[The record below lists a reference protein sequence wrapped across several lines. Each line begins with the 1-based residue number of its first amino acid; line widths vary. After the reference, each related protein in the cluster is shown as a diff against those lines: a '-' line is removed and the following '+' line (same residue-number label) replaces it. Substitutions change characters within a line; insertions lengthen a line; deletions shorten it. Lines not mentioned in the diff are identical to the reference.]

1 MPRRHLTLPAAAQA
15 EVHEALARLRAE
27 LDVPAEFPADVLA
40 GADAAVAEP
49 RLPEFD
55 RTDLAFATIDPI
67 GSRDLDQAFHLER
80 AGDGYIVRYAIA
92 DVAAF
97 VRPGGAIDAEA
108 HVRGETRY
116 APDGNTLLHPPVIAH
131 AAGSLLPDQTRPAL
145 LWTIELDATGEG
157 TAVDVRR
164 ALVRSREQLDYAS
177 AQAEVDAGAADE
189 RLVLLREIGELR
201 RAREAER
208 DGVSLPIPEQVVV
221 ARDGGYALELR
232 APTPVEE
239 WNAQLSLLTG
249 MAAAELML
257 YAGVGVVRTLPPPS
271 PSQVARLRR
280 SADGLGIGWRDG
292 MSHDAF
298 IRSLDATVPAQ
309 AALLTEAATLLRGAG
324 YSAFDGGLPELAT
337 HAGVG
342 GEYAH
347 ATAPLR
353 RLVDR
358 YVGEVCVAL
367 CADEPVPDWAR
378 TELPNLP
385 RLMAASN
392 QRAQAY
398 ESGIVSTV
406 EAVVL
411 QHSVGHV
418 FRAVVVD
425 VDDDGARG
433 TIQIED
439 PPVLARC
446 EGSLSLGAQVVVR
459 LVEADVPRRTVRF
472 VRDE

>member
-15 EVHEALARLRAE
+15 EVHEAFARLRAE

-40 GADAAVAEP
+40 EADAAVAEP
-49 RLPEFD
+49 QLPELD
-55 RTDLAFATIDPI
+55 RTDLAFATIDPA
-67 GSRDLDQAFHLER
+67 GSRDLDQAFQLER
-80 AGDGYIVRYAIA
+80 AGDGFVVRYAIA

-108 HVRGETRY
+108 HARGETRY

-131 AAGSLLPDQTRPAL
+131 GAGSLLPGQTRPAL
-145 LWTIELDATGEG
+145 LWTIELDASGEG

-164 ALVRSREQLDYAS
+164 ALVRSREQLDYVG
-177 AQAEVDAGAADE
+177 AQAELDAGTTDD
-189 RLVLLREIGELR
+189 RLLLLREVGELR

-208 DGVSLPIPEQVVV
+208 DAVSLPIPEQIVV

-232 APTPVEE
+232 APTPVEQ

-257 YAGVGVVRTLPPPS
+257 YAGVGVVRSLPPPH
-271 PSQVARLRR
+271 PSQIARLRR
-280 SADGLGIGWRDG
+280 SAGGLGIAWREG
-292 MSHDAF
+292 VSHNAF
-298 IRSLDATVPAQ
+298 IRALDATAPAQ
-309 AALLTEAATLLRGAG
+309 AALLTEAATMLRGAG
-324 YSAFDGGLPELAT
+324 YSAFDGGPPELAT

-342 GEYAH
+342 GAYAH

-353 RLVDR
+353 RLLDR

-392 QRAQAY
+392 QRAHSY

-411 QHSVGHV
+411 QASVGET

-425 VDDDGARG
+425 VDHDGARG
-433 TIQIED
+433 TVQIQE
-439 PPVLARC
+439 PAVLARC
-446 EGSLSLGAQVVVR
+446 EGSLSLGAQVAVR
-459 LVEADVPRRTVRF
+459 LVEVDVPRRTVRF
-472 VRDE
+472 VRDA